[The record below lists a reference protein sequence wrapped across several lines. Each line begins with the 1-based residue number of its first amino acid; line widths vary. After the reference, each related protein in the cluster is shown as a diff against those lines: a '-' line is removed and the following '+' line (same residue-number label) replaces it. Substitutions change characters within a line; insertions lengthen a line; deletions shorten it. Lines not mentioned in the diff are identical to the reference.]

1 MVETVEQL
9 TRALDL
15 IATLPATPAL
25 RREQIKLQVALVTP
39 LIHVKGYA
47 APEVRAAAERARLLI
62 EQAQALGE
70 PAEDPL
76 LLLSV
81 IYGFWA
87 ASVVAFNGDTTLELA
102 AQFLALAKKQG
113 ANKLPLTVGHRAV
126 GISLAGVGNLAKGRA
141 HLDRAIAL
149 YDPATHRP
157 QAARFGQ
164 DAGVTALSYRS
175 WVLWLLGCPEAALRD
190 AAEALRNAR
199 EIGQAATLLHPLD
212 WASMVHIHCGRYTT
226 ATTLLEELVALAD
239 AKGASAWKAR
249 GVILQGCLMAL
260 TGRAS
265 HAVPIATSGLTA
277 SRTTG
282 TTLTTPSYLSYLA
295 GAYAD
300 LGQFEDA
307 WRCIA
312 DAITAIETSK
322 ERWSEAD
329 VNRVAGEIALKS
341 PQAAA
346 AKAEAYF
353 QRALAVARE
362 QQAKSWE
369 LRAAMSMA
377 RLWRDQGKRDEAR
390 ELLAPVYGWFAE
402 GFDTL
407 DLKEAKALLEE
418 LTT

>member
-1 MVETVEQL
+1 LVEAVEQL

-149 YDPATHRP
+149 
-157 QAARFGQ
+157 
-164 DAGVTALSYRS
+164 
-175 WVLWLLGCPEAALRD
+175 
-190 AAEALRNAR
+190 
-199 EIGQAATLLHPLD
+199 
-212 WASMVHIHCGRYTT
+212 
-226 ATTLLEELVALAD
+226 
-239 AKGASAWKAR
+239 
-249 GVILQGCLMAL
+249 
-260 TGRAS
+260 
-265 HAVPIATSGLTA
+265 
-277 SRTTG
+277 
-282 TTLTTPSYLSYLA
+282 
-295 GAYAD
+295 
-300 LGQFEDA
+300 
-307 WRCIA
+307 
-312 DAITAIETSK
+312 
-322 ERWSEAD
+322 
-329 VNRVAGEIALKS
+329 
-341 PQAAA
+341 
-346 AKAEAYF
+346 
-353 QRALAVARE
+353 
-362 QQAKSWE
+362 
-369 LRAAMSMA
+369 
-377 RLWRDQGKRDEAR
+377 
-390 ELLAPVYGWFAE
+390 
-402 GFDTL
+402 
-407 DLKEAKALLEE
+407 
-418 LTT
+418 